1 MSQTIAY
8 LNTYDMNK
16 QSIKPKKSMRDSVS
30 IETER
35 RSALI
40 SLSLDSLLVALVEST
55 ELFWFFSPP
64 SFISFYKI
72 LCSAFSCNNT
82 ITPHFLYLIEILHH
96 LSFGTLTEIAYLSFF
111 PLELSLPLPLAWS
124 LISFLLISCDKR
136 ATVTSSNSI
145 FFLIH

>member
-55 ELFWFFSPP
+55 ELF
-64 SFISFYKI
+64 
-72 LCSAFSCNNT
+72 
-82 ITPHFLYLIEILHH
+82 
-96 LSFGTLTEIAYLSFF
+96 
-111 PLELSLPLPLAWS
+111 
-124 LISFLLISCDKR
+124 
-136 ATVTSSNSI
+136 
-145 FFLIH
+145 